1 MIQSGEGKE
10 VGTDERGERHLKIHR
25 SVEMKCV
32 LWNDALMVEK
42 SFCVAKIGVAAD
54 TLTSGEDT
62 MVRIPNRGVRHRP
75 SFGI

>member
-1 MIQSGEGKE
+1 
-10 VGTDERGERHLKIHR
+10 
-25 SVEMKCV
+25 MKCIP
-32 LWNDALMVEK
+32 WNDALMVEK

-54 TLTSGEDT
+54 TVISGEDT